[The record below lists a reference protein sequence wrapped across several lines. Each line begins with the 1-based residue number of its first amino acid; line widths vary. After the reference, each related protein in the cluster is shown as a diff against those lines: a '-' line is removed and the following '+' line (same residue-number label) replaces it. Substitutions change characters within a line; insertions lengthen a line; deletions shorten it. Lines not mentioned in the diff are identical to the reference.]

1 MKHNDISDL
10 AIGLFNLLEE
20 NKVKYLCVGSLPLSY
35 ILPSGKTDKPSD
47 IDIVVPGSPEEILS
61 YLKVLYGEDL
71 ELKENR
77 LIRRVRQRRTT
88 YQREYYPTS
97 VYSVLLDENQLPLC
111 IFGDGTVNIIEVDF
125 NNPYWLNV
133 DGNRIRLPNLGEY
146 YITRLH
152 PWAITESRCHNTG
165 LLIETYS
172 YQPGELKKCSWIS
185 RERLREARLKYR
197 LTDEE
202 FKKARNTALNMA
214 GRKRW
219 SVFREYIEGAY
230 DLNYITSTVVSL

>member
-10 AIGLFNLLEE
+10 ATRLFNLLEE
-20 NKVKYLCVGSLPLSY
+20 NNVQYLCVGSLPLSY

-77 LIRRVRQRRTT
+77 LIRRVRPTRITHQI
-88 YQREYYPTS
+88 EYYPTS
-97 VYSVLLDENQLPLC
+97 VYSVLSNGNQLPFC
-111 IFGDGTVNIIEVDF
+111 IFGDGTVNIIKVDF
-125 NNPYWLNV
+125 NNPYWLDV

-152 PWAITESRCHNTG
+152 PWAITESRCRNTG
-165 LLIETYS
+165 LLIETFRYKLCELEEYS
-172 YQPGELKKCSWIS
+172 KIS
-185 RERLREARLKYR
+185 KERLRQARLNYG
-197 LTDEE
+197 LSDEE
-202 FKKARNTALNMA
+202 FRKARNFALNMA
-214 GRKRW
+214 DRKRW
-219 SVFREYIEGAY
+219 SVFREYIDGAY
-230 DLNYITSTVVSL
+230 DLKYIMSTVVSL